1 MKKSL
6 LFVFVL
12 CLLSFP
18 GQAQGRF
25 SLAMEFAAG
34 VGFADGPQ
42 FVLTHDYVA
51 LYNLAGGL
59 KLGGGVGVRFAKP
72 VTTLSKNNY
81 YDSTHYDN
89 EVDLPLFVRI
99 SYGKSRLTASLDA
112 GYAFGLWS
120 VYSKEAIPGGNRKP
134 TYRGLFLEPQLG
146 LRIGKDSVLSLGVLL
161 QQTTDVLNLDN
172 VLTPAATLRYSYY
185 F

>member
-1 MKKSL
+1 MSCVCCPFLVRRRGASPLRWSL
-6 LFVFVL
+6 RQESGLRMVPSL
-12 CLLSFP
+12 CSRTIMLRYTTL
-18 GQAQGRF
+18 R
-25 SLAMEFAAG
+25 
-34 VGFADGPQ
+34 
-42 FVLTHDYVA
+42 
-51 LYNLAGGL
+51 GGL